1 MDRYVNFSPG
11 LFNGNNSNN
20 NNLEVVDGAVYK
32 KRTRVERSPS
42 ALSDGAAA
50 ARAQTD
56 VSDSSINNQTADAG
70 KKGKLSRC
78 GQEW

>member
-1 MDRYVNFSPG
+1 MDRYVNFTPG
-11 LFNGNNSNN
+11 LFNGNSNN